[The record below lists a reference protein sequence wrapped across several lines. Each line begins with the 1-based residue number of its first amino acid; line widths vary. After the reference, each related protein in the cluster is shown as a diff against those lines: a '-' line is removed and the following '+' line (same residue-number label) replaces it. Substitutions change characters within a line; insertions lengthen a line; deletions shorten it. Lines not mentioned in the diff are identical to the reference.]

1 MQMKSILSRRI
12 EDFERNATR
21 GIEDA
26 FIESGINIVMAQPSS
41 GKTYTARKAI
51 PNAYIVDIDDI
62 QHQVKTLLGVSGWD
76 VIELICDKVTFY
88 QSRDGINMN
97 NDNERHMR
105 VVNSLFIKL
114 ILSHVLR
121 YLTERVHK
129 PEMEFY
135 LLAHAPVHLG
145 YLMSA
150 IWEVLP
156 SFSESSVKL
165 HYVYRDTAGAFIT
178 EWNKRQ
184 EGTGKKNKNLSNQQ
198 LVDHYDTWFYRH
210 RAYLDLSFKNFDDG
224 YEVEQLNQSLTV
236 NYLGELSVNL
246 KSFIPL
252 PEGKYLY
259 DVFHKLNIDHSSDE

>member
-1 MQMKSILSRRI
+1 MQMKSKESRRV
-12 EDFERNATR
+12 EDFERNAAR

-26 FIESGINIVMAQPSS
+26 FMENGINIVMAQPSS

-97 NDNERHMR
+97 NDNERYMR
-105 VVNSLFIKL
+105 VVNSLFIKF

-156 SFSESSVKL
+156 SFSEASVKM
-165 HYVYRDTAGAFIT
+165 HYVYRDTAEAFVN
-178 EWNKRQ
+178 EWTKRQ
-184 EGTGKKNKNLSNQQ
+184 EGTEKKNKNFSADQ
-198 LVDHYDTWFYRH
+198 LIDHYDSWFYMH
-210 RAYLDLSFKNFDDG
+210 RAYLDLSFKNFEDG
-224 YEVEQLNQSLTV
+224 YEVEQLNQSITV
-236 NYLGELSVNL
+236 RYLGELSVNL
-246 KSFIPL
+246 MSFIPL
-252 PEGKYLY
+252 RKDEYLY
-259 DVFHKLNIDHSSDE
+259 DVFHKLNIDHSSEV